1 MKELEPF
8 GNLDEL
14 VNKVDERK
22 IVEARVKLSQLG
34 NECDPAKVRS
44 VVEEINNWIDHLIPL
59 KDNEV
64 YDKYRQRLFKTVDG
78 KMISFAGKEIDV
90 DVRRRRKK

>member
-22 IVEARVKLSQLG
+22 IVEARVKLS
-34 NECDPAKVRS
+34 
-44 VVEEINNWIDHLIPL
+44 
-59 KDNEV
+59 
-64 YDKYRQRLFKTVDG
+64 G
-78 KMISFAGKEIDV
+78 KNQVSC
-90 DVRRRRKK
+90 